1 MIIPP
6 TNAVTTKTSLNDVT
20 RSLASC
26 FIFLALATSTAT
38 TDFLPHELNFQLF
51 LLMKKMKVMI
61 KTASL
66 VIRFCLSFIDTGFI
80 DEYLLKQFFIFK
92 H

>member
-26 FIFLALATSTAT
+26 FIFLALAT

-51 LLMKKMKVMI
+51 LLMKKIKVII

-66 VIRFCLSFIDTGFI
+66 VIRFCLSFIDTVFI
-80 DEYLLKQFFIFK
+80 DMYLLWHFFSFK
-92 H
+92 Y